1 MHISASRF
9 YRLNHPKAL
18 PMHNSSSPA
27 PVALITG
34 GARGIGLETASLLA
48 SQGWKVAIA
57 DRDLPTEEDML
68 LDPRLRDFFQ
78 VRMDV
83 SDSISVDAAIAS
95 VLTQFG
101 GINGLVNAAG
111 YNRHQPVA
119 ELDDST
125 WQELFEVHLGGTFR
139 CCRAAFRALSAA
151 PNASVVNFSS
161 VAGQRGRPDR
171 APYSAAKA
179 GVEAL
184 TRTMAVE
191 WAPHGIRVNAVVP
204 GWINTRLVQA
214 NLAAGRSV
222 AESLFKQIPLSR
234 FGEPAEVASV
244 VAFLMSQQASYM
256 TGQSLV
262 VDGGAL
268 INGNW

>member
-1 MHISASRF
+1 MTE
-9 YRLNHPKAL
+9 PT
-18 PMHNSSSPA
+18 PPA
-27 PVALITG
+27 PDAACALITG

-48 SQGWKVAIA
+48 SQGWRVAIA
-57 DRDLPTEEDML
+57 DRDLPDEAEMAA
-68 LDPRLRDFFQ
+68 DPRLRGFFQ

-83 SDSISVDAAIAS
+83 SDSASVDSGVSS
-95 VLTQFG
+95 VVSHFG
-101 GINGLVNAAG
+101 RLDGLVNAAG
-111 YNRHQPVA
+111 YNRHQSVA
-119 ELDDST
+119 KLDDST

-139 CCRAAFRALSAA
+139 CCRAAFAALSAS
-151 PNASVVNFSS
+151 PNGSVVNFSS

-191 WAPHGIRVNAVVP
+191 WAPQGIRVNAVVP

-222 AESLFKQIPLSR
+222 AESLLSQIPLSR

-244 VAFLMSQQASYM
+244 VAFLMSRQASYM